1 MENIISFLIVY
12 KSYVNIALGIGIFL
26 LFYSLKNK
34 ISDFVLNIIGKILF
48 SKKPELNESFKSS
61 LKRPVAMF
69 LIVCGLFIGIYLN
82 YKHKMIVDTFKIIT
96 IMIFCSGI
104 LNYVSNNISLVFNLK
119 SEDNEINEVAIKFF
133 SNLLKVIIVC
143 IAVVMVISELGYNIN
158 GLLTGLGVGGLAISL
173 AAQDTLKNLVSGFV
187 IIFDKPFGAGDF
199 IETKDFKGTVEDITM
214 RSTRIRKLDDSIIVV
229 PNSTLSDSLITNYA
243 RLTRKLVEFKIG
255 LVYSTPEEA
264 LKNCEKEIYEY
275 LDNHEMV
282 DSSTIRVCFAEYE
295 ESAINLQIR
304 CYIDTTELEV
314 YFKFVEELNFEIK
327 RIIEHNNTDFAYPT
341 RSIYLEKN

>member
-1 MENIISFLIVY
+1 MENIIAFLAEYKVYINIVLGVLIFLILSTLRY
-12 KSYVNIALGIGIFL
+12 KITDIL
-26 LFYSLKNK
+26 LSLT
-34 ISDFVLNIIGKILF
+34 GKILF
-48 SKKPELNESFKSS
+48 SKKPEHNEAFKNS
-61 LKRPVAMF
+61 LRRPVSVF
-69 LIVCGLFIGIYLN
+69 LVVLGLFIGIYIN
-82 YKHKMIVDTFKIIT
+82 YQHKFILDTFKIVS
-96 IMIFCSGI
+96 IMIFCSAI
-104 LNYVSNNISLVFNLK
+104 LNYVSNNISLIFNLK
-119 SEDNEINEVAIKFF
+119 NSDNSVNEVAIKFF
-133 SNLLKVIIVC
+133 TNILRVIVVC

-187 IIFDKPFGAGDF
+187 IIFDKPFDAGDF

-243 RLTRKLVEFKIG
+243 RLNRKLVEFKIG

-264 LKNCEKEIYEY
+264 LKSCEKEIKEY

-282 DSSTIRVCFAEYE
+282 DSDTIRVCFAEFE

-314 YFKFVEELNFEIK
+314 YFKFIEELNFEIK
-327 RIIEHNNTDFAYPT
+327 RIIERNNTDFAYPT